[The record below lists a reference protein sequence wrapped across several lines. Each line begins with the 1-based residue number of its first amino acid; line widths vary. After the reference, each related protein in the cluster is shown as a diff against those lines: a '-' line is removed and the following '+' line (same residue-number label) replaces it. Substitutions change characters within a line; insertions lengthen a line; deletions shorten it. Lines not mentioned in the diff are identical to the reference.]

1 MSIMLKKLFCIA
13 TLAVIVTLSGCQ
25 SAQDVS
31 TTTTSTSTTATSTTT
46 TTFTTSTTIAGDNF
60 SVYFIDVGQGD
71 SILIKTKDSHYVLID
86 SGPSDAGDGVNAF
99 LNSKGV
105 TSLYRMI
112 LTHPHIDHYGE
123 FKDVIGNY
131 TISGFMFANYPNT
144 NSTYVSLMNK
154 LATNS
159 IPTIEVKDGDTFTLD
174 NLAFRFYHPPA
185 GFISTSSD
193 ENDNSLAIKVSNQSG
208 VDFLDCGD
216 LETAGMSS
224 LLSRHSGDVDIE
236 LLKVNHH
243 GSSNGTNQTFLD
255 ATTPTDAFI
264 CVGAGNPYGH
274 PEAATLNLLTTNGIH
289 TYRTDTNGN
298 ISVNVSGGS
307 YSITTA
313 K

>member
-1 MSIMLKKLFCIA
+1 MLKKLFCIA

-46 TTFTTSTTIAGDNF
+46 TASTTSTTIAGDNF

-86 SGPSDAGDGVNAF
+86 SGPSDASNGLNTF

-105 TSLYRMI
+105 ASIYRAI
-112 LTHPHIDHYGE
+112 LTHTHADHYGE
-123 FKDVIGNY
+123 FKDVVGNY

-154 LATNS
+154 LATSS
-159 IPTIEVKDGDTFTLD
+159 IPTIEVKDGDSFTLD
-174 NLAFRFYHPPA
+174 NLTFRFYHPPA

-208 VDFLDCGD
+208 VDLLDCGD

-243 GSSNGTNQTFLD
+243 GSSNGTNQALLT

-264 CVGAGNPYGH
+264 CVGAGNSYGH
-274 PEAATLNLLTTNGIH
+274 PEAATLSLLSSNSINV
-289 TYRTDTNGN
+289 YRTDSNGD
-298 ISVNVSGGS
+298 ITVNVNGGS
-307 YSITTA
+307 YSVATE